1 MILGKVYGS
10 VVSTSKNEKL
20 IGYKFMLVQYI
31 EKDELVDKYIVAV
44 DSVGAGI
51 GEKVLVTTGSGARL
65 ALDRTDAPV
74 DATIVGIVD
83 ENQG

>member
-20 IGYKFMLVQYI
+20 IGYKFMLIQYI
-31 EKDELVDKYIVAV
+31 ENDELVDKYIVAV

-51 GEKVLVTTGSGARL
+51 GEKVLVCTGSSARL
-65 ALDRTDAPV
+65 ALERSDAPV

>member
-31 EKDELVDKYIVAV
+31 ENDELTDKYIVAV

-65 ALDRTDAPV
+65 ALDRSDAPV

>member
-20 IGYKFMLVQYI
+20 IGYKFMLVQDI
-31 EKDELVDKYIVAV
+31 ENDELGDEYIVAV

-65 ALDRTDAPV
+65 ALERQDAPV

>member
-31 EKDELVDKYIVAV
+31 ENDRLVDKYIVAV

-51 GEKVLVTTGSGARL
+51 GEKVLVATGSGARL